1 MNGISDS
8 RPHPMARAAFLACLY
23 LAALLCLHGPAL
35 AQPGDSAGDQPS
47 ILENGANGEQ
57 AASLPPGSYTA
68 ELRGSLDPALR
79 TLILESLDTFTRKD
93 SPPRTGSLLAHRMQ
107 GDVQTVRRILSSWG
121 YFQGRVETE
130 ILDGPDRSDGTPGL
144 PLAVFTVVPGE
155 RFRIGRV
162 AITATPGSDPA
173 APLPA
178 PGEIG
183 VSPGDP
189 YAAKAVVDGQEA
201 IERHLAARGYPFP
214 KVEDLDVRAI
224 GAERIADVTYVVST
238 GPVADFGETTISG
251 LSHVDEAYVR
261 GRLPWIEGMP
271 YDGSLVEETRS
282 TLVAGGL
289 FSVALFEKGEVTAD
303 GRVPMHLELVERR
316 PRTIRLG
323 LRYRTDSGP
332 GGKAEWEHRTLF
344 GRAERLLASV
354 EADMITQ
361 QAGLAFRK
369 PNFLVEPMSLLV
381 EQRFVRERD
390 DAFHSL
396 TSVSSAGVEY
406 AFTPRL
412 VAGVG
417 LSYRLS
423 RIDAVEQDETY
434 ALFSVPLS
442 LRYDGSDDLL
452 NPTKGQRVTLS
463 GARYFVSRG
472 DVSDF
477 VQSQLS
483 ATQYLSILGG
493 DRLVLALRAQAG
505 ATSGAALSNVPKDL
519 RLYAGGGASVRGYA
533 YRMAGDLDDAG
544 DPVGGRSVFETS
556 AEVRWRFHEE
566 FGLVGFVDAG
576 RAFAREYPDFGR
588 KLFMGA
594 GFGMRY
600 YSFVGP
606 IGVDI
611 AFPLDRRRGRDD
623 RFQVYVSLGQS
634 F

>member
-1 MNGISDS
+1 MNGIPGL
-8 RPHPMARAAFLACLY
+8 RPPPLARAALLACLC
-23 LAALLCLHGPAL
+23 LVALSCLSAPAL
-35 AQPGDSAGDQPS
+35 AQPGDPAMDHPAGFGHQPD
-47 ILENGANGEQ
+47 EPAPEP
-57 AASLPPGSYTA
+57 PPGSYAA
-68 ELRGSLDPALR
+68 ELRGDLDPALR
-79 TLILESLDTFTRKD
+79 ALILESLDTFTRKD
-93 SPPRTGSLLAHRMQ
+93 FPPRTRNLLAQRMQ
-107 GDVQTVRRILSSWG
+107 GDVQTIRRILSSWG
-121 YFQGRVETE
+121 YFQGRVETD
-130 ILDGPDRSDGTPGL
+130 ILDGPPRPDGAPGL
-144 PLAVFTVVPGE
+144 PLAVFSVAPGE

-162 AITATPGSDPA
+162 EITATPDSDPA
-173 APLPA
+173 APLPS
-178 PGEIG
+178 PGDIG

-201 IERHLAARGYPFP
+201 VERHLAARGYPFP
-214 KVEDLDVRAI
+214 RVVDLDVRAV
-224 GAERIADVTYVVST
+224 GAERVADVSYAVST
-238 GPVADFGETTISG
+238 GPAADFGDIIISG
-251 LSHVDEAYVR
+251 LTHVDEEYVR
-261 GRLPWIEGMP
+261 SRLPWTEGMP
-271 YDGSLVEETRS
+271 YDGSLVEETRAA
-282 TLVAGGL
+282 LVGGGL
-289 FSVALFEKGEVTAD
+289 FSVAMFEKGEVTAD

-323 LRYRTDSGP
+323 LRYRTDSGV

-344 GRAERLLASV
+344 GRAERLLATL

-361 QAGLAFRK
+361 QAGLTFRK
-369 PNFLVEPMSLLV
+369 PNFLLEPMSLLV
-381 EQRFVRERD
+381 EQRFVRERS
-390 DAFHSL
+390 DAFHSQ

-412 VAGVG
+412 VGGVG

-423 RIDAVEQDETY
+423 RVDAVEQDDTF
-434 ALFSVPLS
+434 ALFSVPLT
-442 LRYDGSDDLL
+442 LRYDGSDNIL
-452 NPTKGQRVTLS
+452 NPTRGQRVTLS
-463 GARYFVSRG
+463 SARYFVSQG
-472 DVSDF
+472 EASNF
-477 VQSQLS
+477 VQSQAS

-493 DRLVLALRAQAG
+493 DTLVLALRAQAG
-505 ATSGAALSNVPKDL
+505 TTSGASLDNVPKDL

-544 DPVGGRSVFETS
+544 DPVGGRSAFEAS
-556 AEVRWRFHEE
+556 GELRWRFYEE

-576 RAFAREYPDFGR
+576 RAFAREYPDFR
-588 KLFMGA
+588 KKLFVGA

>member
-1 MNGISDS
+1 MNGIPDPRQ
-8 RPHPMARAAFLACLY
+8 RPYPVARTALLVGLF
-23 LAALLCLHGPAL
+23 LAALLCLSGQARAALDEPDNGPD
-35 AQPGDSAGDQPS
+35 GVRTTDF
-47 ILENGANGEQ
+47 
-57 AASLPPGSYTA
+57 YTA
-68 ELRGSLDPALR
+68 ELRGEIDPALR
-79 TLILESLDTFTRKD
+79 ALILESLETFTRKD
-93 SPPRTGSLLAHRMQ
+93 SPPRTRSLLAHRMQ
-107 GDVQTVRRILSSWG
+107 GDVETIRRILSSWG
-121 YFQGRVETE
+121 HFQGQVETE
-130 ILDGPDRSDGTPGL
+130 IVAGPERPDGSPG
-144 PLAVFTVVPGE
+144 PYLAIFTVTPNE
-155 RFRIGRV
+155 RFRFGQVRI
-162 AITATPGSDPA
+162 AATPDSDPA
-173 APLPA
+173 APLPLPA
-178 PGEIG
+178 QIG
-183 VSPGDP
+183 VSPGAP
-189 YAAKAVVDGQEA
+189 YTAKAVVDGQDA
-201 IERHLAARGYPFP
+201 IERHLGARGYPFP
-214 KVEDLDVRAI
+214 RVVDLDVRAI

-251 LSHVDEAYVR
+251 LSHVEEDYVR
-261 GRLPWIEGMP
+261 SRLPWVEGMP
-271 YDGSLVEETRS
+271 YDGSLVEETRAA
-282 TLVAGGL
+282 LVAGGL

-303 GRVPMHLELVERR
+303 GRVPVHLELVERR
-316 PRTIRLG
+316 PRTVRLG

-344 GRAERLLASV
+344 GRAERLLTSL
-354 EADMITQ
+354 EADKITQ
-361 QAGLAFRK
+361 QAALAFRK

-390 DAFHSL
+390 DAFHSQ
-396 TSVSSAGVEY
+396 TSVSSAGMEY

-412 VAGVG
+412 VAGAG

-423 RIDAVEQDETY
+423 RVDAVEQDDTF

-452 NPTKGQRVTLS
+452 NPTRGQRVTLS
-463 GARYFVSRG
+463 GARYIVSRG
-472 DVSDF
+472 DASNF
-477 VQSQLS
+477 VQSQAS
-483 ATQYLSILGG
+483 VTQYLSILGG

-505 ATSGAALSNVPKDL
+505 TTSGAALNKVPKDL

-533 YRMAGDLDDAG
+533 HRMAGDLDDAG

-556 AEVRWRFHEE
+556 GELRWRFLDD

-576 RAFAREYPDFGR
+576 RAFAREYPDFR
-588 KLFMGA
+588 EKLFVGA